1 MGLFVLFTEPNLYSL
16 SVALT
21 VNEMA
26 LNCVCLLIFFPMQN
40 GDKYEHVK
48 FYVLLVFFFPPIVLK
63 FYNTNMI
70 QVQNTLFSA
79 TQPWQ

>member
-1 MGLFVLFTEPNLYSL
+1 
-16 SVALT
+16 
-21 VNEMA
+21 
-26 LNCVCLLIFFPMQN
+26 MQN

-70 QVQNTLFSA
+70 QVQNTLFLA